1 MTSNDGF
8 WSYVHDDNTASF
20 DKIVELG
27 RDLQRVYQMISG
39 TSVSL
44 FIDRDSLEWGDAWK
58 SVIKSNLG
66 TVAFFIPVITPAFFQ
81 SPVCRSEF
89 EAFAQRTEAEGL
101 RGLLLPILWISVEG
115 LEDEATE
122 DKLMRTIQDRQW
134 EDWRDLRHEPRGSEL
149 YSRTLEKMAHRI
161 KKANEDADSADASQV
176 AAAIVSDAEDELDDS
191 EGRLEILARMEDD
204 LNSWV
209 PLLEQVGI
217 GLQDMGEVATQ
228 STVDLAADPRGRTFA
243 GRLLIIREAAKKL
256 QAPADRIE
264 GAGAEFERKV
274 SSVDQGVRIIIDSAP
289 AEISEDPEARDQFE
303 SFFEMI
309 RGLGA
314 TTDTVDSQLSGFI
327 SAIAPLQKQS
337 RDLKKPVQSATNGV
351 THIRTALGQINDWI
365 ELIDSVELP
374 SDQE

>member
-66 TVAFFIPVITPAFFQ
+66 TVAFFIPIITPAFFQ

-122 DKLMRTIQDRQW
+122 DKLVRTIQERQW
-134 EDWRDLRHEPRGSEL
+134 EDWRDLRHETRGSEL
-149 YSRTLEKMAHRI
+149 YSRTLEKMAERI
-161 KKANEDADSADASQV
+161 KRANQDADKADAAQV
-176 AAAIVSDAEDELDDS
+176 AAAAVTDAEDETDAS
-191 EGRLEILARMEDD
+191 EGRLEILARMEED

-209 PLLEQVGI
+209 PLLEEVGG
-217 GLQDMGEVATQ
+217 GLQDMGEVAVQATADIA
-228 STVDLAADPRGRTFA
+228 TDPRGRTFA
-243 GRLLIIREAAKKL
+243 GRLLLIREVAKKL
-256 QAPADRIE
+256 QTPADRIE

-274 SSVDQGVRIIIDSAP
+274 SSVDQGVRIIIDSAS
-289 AEISEDPEARDQFE
+289 AEIAEDPGSRDQFE
-303 SFFEMI
+303 AFFDMI

-314 TTDTVDSQLSGFI
+314 TTDTVDTQLSGVI
-327 SAIAPLQKQS
+327 GSIAPLQKQS
-337 RDLKKPVQSATNGV
+337 RDLKKPVQAATNGV
-351 THIRTALGQINDWI
+351 THIRTALGQIDDWI
-365 ELIDSVELP
+365 DLIDSTELP
-374 SDQE
+374 PDRD